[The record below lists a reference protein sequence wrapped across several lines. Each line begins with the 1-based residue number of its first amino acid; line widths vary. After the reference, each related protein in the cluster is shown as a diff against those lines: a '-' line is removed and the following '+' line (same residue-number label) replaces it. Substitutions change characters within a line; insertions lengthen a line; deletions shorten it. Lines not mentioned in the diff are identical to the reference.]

1 MSDLET
7 EQISEQQVLD
17 YLQKNVNFLHQHPEI
32 LVTVDLEHSMQG
44 TVSLVERQVKALRD
58 QNKSL
63 QGQLIQLLKAA
74 QDNEALFAGCTEL
87 FERWLGEPKAGL
99 IIESLSD
106 DIREL
111 FAVDKVRLVLND
123 GEEQSARK
131 ICEQLKITFPDGQPL
146 CGPCDLSTSSW
157 LFSNRD
163 NSNSSENYK
172 SMALIPIGTNANE
185 GILIFASEDAD
196 GFKAT
201 MGTLFLDQIGRV
213 LSSLLE

>member
-1 MSDLET
+1 MTELELSEVT
-7 EQISEQQVLD
+7 EDQVL
-17 YLQKNVNFLHQHPEI
+17 NFLRENINFLDQHPE
-32 LVTVDLEHSMQG
+32 LLAYVDLDHNQNG

-58 QNKSL
+58 QNANI
-63 QGQLIQLLKAA
+63 QGQLVQLLKAA

-87 FERWLGEPKAGL
+87 FERWLGEPNAAL

-111 FAVDKVRLVLND
+111 FAVDKVKLVLND
-123 GEEQSARK
+123 TPDQLARE
-131 ICEQLKITFPDGQPL
+131 ICDHLKISFPDAQPL

-157 LFSNRD
+157 LFDSVER
-163 NSNSSENYK
+163 YQ
-172 SMALIPIGTNANE
+172 SMALIPIGKNANS
-185 GILIFASEDAD
+185 GILILASEDAD

-213 LSSLLE
+213 LSSLLD